1 MTAFLQAIIGRLPI
15 GWLQLS
21 YSKTRLVAA
30 IAGVSFANIL
40 VFVQLGLLGSMN
52 ASIIKSYNVFNAD
65 IMISASD
72 ANTMTEG
79 GNVARQWMFQAL
91 SFEEVTAAAP
101 LFVGIVNWSSPTGDT
116 ALQTFGVDPIR
127 DTFLSPAIAKLA
139 TNLTLLN
146 TAILDR
152 KARGL
157 SPEIAAGIRPHS
169 PYRFEAFGRTLTV
182 TQTFKGGAGFAADG
196 YMFVSDQTFLQLFGK
211 RKAGAPNHILLKIA
225 PTASVDVVLEK
236 LKAVLPVSQLRIR
249 SFKDAAKEDQK
260 YQMTQ
265 KPVGLIFGFG
275 VIIGVLVG
283 IVIVYQVLS
292 TDVADHLSEYAT
304 FKAMGYGQS
313 FFLSVVFEEAIIL
326 AVLGFGPGLLIS
338 MGIYKFLA
346 AMTFLPLQMNLA
358 TASMVFFGTLAACSI
373 SGAIATRRLVG
384 ADPADLF

>member
-1 MTAFLQAIIGRLPI
+1 MTAFLQSIMGRLPI

-21 YSKTRLVAA
+21 YSKTRLAAA

-52 ASIIKSYNVFNAD
+52 ASIIKSYNVFDAD
-65 IMISASD
+65 IMISATD

-91 SFEEVTAAAP
+91 SFDEVISGAP
-101 LFVGIVNWSSPTGDT
+101 LFVGIAMWSSPTGDT

-127 DTFLSPAIAKLA
+127 VDFLAPSIAKTV
-139 TNLTLLN
+139 TNLTLLD
-146 TAILDR
+146 TAVMDR

-157 SPEIAAGIRPHS
+157 TPEVAAGIRPHS
-169 PYRFEAFGRTLTV
+169 PYRFETAGRTLTV
-182 TQTFKGGAGFAADG
+182 TQTFEGGAGFAADG
-196 YMFVSDQTFLQLFGK
+196 YMFVSDQTFLRLFGK
-211 RKAGAPNHILLKIA
+211 RKSGAPNHILLKVA
-225 PTASVDVVLEK
+225 PNASVAEVVTK
-236 LKAVLPVSQLRIR
+236 LKTVLPVDQLRIR
-249 SFKDAAKEDQK
+249 SFMDAAREDQK

-275 VIIGVLVG
+275 VVIGVLVG

-326 AVLGFGPGLLIS
+326 AVLGFGPGILIS
-338 MGIYKFLA
+338 MAMYKFLA
-346 AMTFLPLQMNLA
+346 AMTFLPLQMTIA
-358 TASMVFFGTLAACSI
+358 TALMVFFGTLAACSI